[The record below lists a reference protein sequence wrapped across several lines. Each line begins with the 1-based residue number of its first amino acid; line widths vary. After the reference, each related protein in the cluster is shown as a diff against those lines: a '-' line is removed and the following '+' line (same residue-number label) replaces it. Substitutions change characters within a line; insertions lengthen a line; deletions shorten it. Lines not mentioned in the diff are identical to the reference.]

1 MAPLNGYNPSNAVR
15 QVTHT
20 ANVLAQAPV
29 NNKYEALVATLLPRW
44 FLRAPE
50 SLRNVLKE
58 SMSRLHES
66 QKITSQIVANVQP
79 IEQFCEPLLKMAL
92 AAYGWGRLDVKS
104 NALKQVHLV
113 NNLLIFIARQHIKL
127 VDSAARTLLPESMI
141 PESLELNL
149 VASTSHLNLLQAAMQ
164 NFEHSETAVGGFDA
178 GSCIYSLGPDKAEVP
193 NSTLTPEK
201 FAQICRDLNLGLQYQ
216 LHLDRQLTPVENEWP
231 NSDPRSRAFQIKEA
245 FTENIRYEFA
255 CALHLAFM
263 KGYLSPDAYRF
274 MDDLL
279 VAQPSVFTT
288 GAASCATFQILEFE
302 VTGVMVFLPK
312 RKARTHVQPCV
323 VYLPQAPG
331 RCFYEF
337 ETFAAFQAH
346 LREWLKNPRFAD
358 YFVQRVPL
366 RHRAEFIRRTHI
378 KHARWDSLLLRRP
391 PIIYEPALF
400 TLSQY
405 NPKAEN
411 PFEVAWLQQ
420 LAQIK
425 DDASLLVVSTEDE
438 DKQTRLERQAMYL
451 NLGMSLLGLALGFVP
466 IVGQVLLAVSVI
478 ELGEEVY
485 KGIQA
490 WENDDRMSAVNYLFD
505 VAQNVALQAGTWG
518 AVKALTPAAHVEAM
532 IPVKVE
538 QGVSKLWKPDI
549 TGYEFKHTSL
559 QGMTP
564 DQGGIYKKDGQ
575 LFITLDDQVYGV
587 GTDTQTRTYYLKH
600 PTDAGAY
607 KVKLSHNNTGIWTHE
622 LDKPLHWERAQLL
635 KRMGPDAQ
643 ALSAQTLDKV
653 MTLSGLSD
661 AQLRHVVLEHLPTPA
676 LWVDGIKRATLI
688 EKIETFVARM
698 KNGNSRFDADADLQ
712 LRLLTQLPGWPTD
725 RVLRVVENNGVLFRE
740 YGNDLVSRIP
750 RLQVTEAQIAHRDL
764 LKVTL
769 DCLSQNQITQLLG
782 REVVAEQ
789 EQVEVLAQ
797 TLGAY
802 AQTTQQSLLLSLYT
816 ETEQVSAIGTL
827 IKKQFPSLPATVI
840 EELVGHLSAEHLG
853 LIQRSNHLPLVVL
866 EEARHYVQSVRISRA
881 IEGLLF
887 ESHVTEDSLKIAS
900 HISALMPGWP
910 PALRVIVRHKI
921 TDQELASF
929 GRGSSPHVRTREIF
943 KNGNVYEYFGF
954 GRPQSFTNTSLLKC
968 LYHTLSE
975 TERSALRLPSD
986 TYEAF
991 VANLATIAVQ
1001 QRSQSAKALGM
1012 HTIKPWIKSPLRLA
1026 DGRLGYPLGG
1036 RAGRLLPESSP
1047 LILKDQLIEL
1057 YPLMTDAEA
1066 GHFLVRLKM
1075 NAAQLARA
1083 LVGLKA
1089 ELDNLRTEL
1098 DAWVASDV
1106 WCTPADRPRF
1116 KLSIQVKKSMRRAVI
1131 RAWRRQSPS
1140 SRIAG
1145 FQGYELDLDAW
1156 PVDTLPELSADF
1168 PHIHTLNLSH
1178 STTSR
1183 LSEAF
1188 LKKFKQLRVLM
1199 LRNNA
1204 FSELPPTVG
1213 EMTELRTLNLQGNRI
1228 LLTAAT
1234 QETLTKLTKLQ
1245 SLNLTGNTLG
1255 RRLSVGQLAELE
1267 HLHMRYTGIEQW
1279 PEGLERLTRLQVVDL
1294 RDNAIS
1300 HVPPE
1305 VLSPER
1311 NAINNVTFLHDNP
1324 LDTDSLRRLYL
1335 YRQEQGINFGIWVS
1349 RQHVTTHGGI
1359 LHWASIPS
1367 AEQTAVW
1374 NALRAED
1381 NAEDFFRVLE
1391 DLSESAQFIHN
1402 YEDLSGRVWTLINAM
1417 HESYGLRVRLFE
1429 ISSHPRTCVDGI
1441 AMVFADLELR
1451 FQIYN
1456 AENGL
1461 NTEEQLM
1468 ELTRGLFR
1476 METLNAHVDTVIAQ
1490 RIAHISAQPV
1500 SAVQRL
1506 QRLIDAVSPNFA
1518 ESPLSEMS
1526 AQECQGIAYRLGT
1539 PEALELAE
1547 ILSPRWLRNHLAL
1560 IDQLQVQMYYQVHL
1574 AQALG
1579 LPSRPHS
1586 MIFENVARV
1595 TPAELEA
1602 GKRYVID
1609 QETPDALKASLIA
1622 RDYWQ
1627 NFLRFKYP
1635 DAFIRSDEVQDE
1647 RMGALFAARESM
1659 SDHDYMAQ
1667 VEAVVTEREHARLEL
1682 VTRLTE
1688 EEITENPQFKVVLQ
1702 PAPE

>member
-1 MAPLNGYNPSNAVR
+1 M
-15 QVTHT
+15 
-20 ANVLAQAPV
+20 
-29 NNKYEALVATLLPRW
+29 
-44 FLRAPE
+44 
-50 SLRNVLKE
+50 
-58 SMSRLHES
+58 
-66 QKITSQIVANVQP
+66 
-79 IEQFCEPLLKMAL
+79 
-92 AAYGWGRLDVKS
+92 
-104 NALKQVHLV
+104 
-113 NNLLIFIARQHIKL
+113 
-127 VDSAARTLLPESMI
+127 
-141 PESLELNL
+141 
-149 VASTSHLNLLQAAMQ
+149 
-164 NFEHSETAVGGFDA
+164 
-178 GSCIYSLGPDKAEVP
+178 
-193 NSTLTPEK
+193 
-201 FAQICRDLNLGLQYQ
+201 
-216 LHLDRQLTPVENEWP
+216 
-231 NSDPRSRAFQIKEA
+231 
-245 FTENIRYEFA
+245 
-255 CALHLAFM
+255 
-263 KGYLSPDAYRF
+263 
-274 MDDLL
+274 
-279 VAQPSVFTT
+279 
-288 GAASCATFQILEFE
+288 
-302 VTGVMVFLPK
+302 
-312 RKARTHVQPCV
+312 
-323 VYLPQAPG
+323 
-331 RCFYEF
+331 
-337 ETFAAFQAH
+337 
-346 LREWLKNPRFAD
+346 
-358 YFVQRVPL
+358 
-366 RHRAEFIRRTHI
+366 
-378 KHARWDSLLLRRP
+378 
-391 PIIYEPALF
+391 
-400 TLSQY
+400 
-405 NPKAEN
+405 
-411 PFEVAWLQQ
+411 
-420 LAQIK
+420 
-425 DDASLLVVSTEDE
+425 
-438 DKQTRLERQAMYL
+438 
-451 NLGMSLLGLALGFVP
+451 
-466 IVGQVLLAVSVI
+466 
-478 ELGEEVY
+478 Y

-538 QGVSKLWKPDI
+538 RGVSKLWKPDI

-564 DQGGIYKKDGQ
+564 DQRGIYKKDGK

-587 GTDTQTRTYYLKH
+587 GTDAQTRTYYLKH

-643 ALSAQTLDKV
+643 ALSAQTLDNV

-688 EKIETFVARM
+688 EKIETFVSRM

-712 LRLLTQLPGWPTD
+712 LRLLTQLPGWPAD

-764 LKVTL
+764 LKVIL

-802 AQTTQQSLLLSLYT
+802 AQTTQRSLLLSLYND
-816 ETEQVSAIGTL
+816 TEQVSAIGTL

-887 ESHVTEDSLKIAS
+887 ESHINEDSLKIAS
-900 HISALMPGWP
+900 HVSAFIPGWP

-921 TDQELASF
+921 TDQELTSF
-929 GRGSSPHVRTREIF
+929 GRASSPHVRTREIF
-943 KNGNVYEYFGF
+943 KNGDVYEYFGF
-954 GRPQSFTNTSLLKC
+954 GRPQPFTNTSLLKC

-986 TYEAF
+986 TYEGF
-991 VANLATIAVQ
+991 VANLAAVAIH

-1012 HTIKPWIKSPLRLA
+1012 HSIKPWIKSPLRLA
-1026 DGRLGYPLGG
+1026 DGRFGYPLGG

-1047 LILKDQLIEL
+1047 LILKDQLLEL

-1066 GHFLVRLKM
+1066 AHFLVRLKM
-1075 NAAQLARA
+1075 NASQLASA
-1083 LVGLKA
+1083 LVNLKVQ
-1089 ELDNLRTEL
+1089 LDNLRAEL
-1098 DAWVASDV
+1098 DTWVASDV

-1116 KLSIQVKKSMRRAVI
+1116 KLSIQVKKSMRRALI

-1140 SRIAG
+1140 SRLAD

-1178 STTSR
+1178 STTSQ
-1183 LSEAF
+1183 LSNTF
-1188 LKKFKQLRVLM
+1188 LQKFKQLRVLT

-1204 FSELPPTVG
+1204 LSELPTAVG
-1213 EMTELRTLNLQGNRI
+1213 EMSELRTLNLQGNRI
-1228 LLTAAT
+1228 MLTPAT
-1234 QETLTKLTKLQ
+1234 QQTLARLTKLQ
-1245 SLNLTGNTLG
+1245 SLNLTGNPLG
-1255 RRLSVGQLAELE
+1255 MRLSVGQLAELE
-1267 HLHMRYTGIEQW
+1267 HLQMRYTGIDQW

-1300 HVPPE
+1300 HIPPE
-1305 VLSPER
+1305 VISPER

-1324 LDTDSLRRLYL
+1324 LDTDSMHRLYM

-1349 RQHVTTHGGI
+1349 RQHARTQGGI
-1359 LHWASIPS
+1359 LHWANIPS
-1367 AEQTAVW
+1367 VEQMAVW
-1374 NALRAED
+1374 SALHAED
-1381 NAEDFFRVLE
+1381 NAHDFFRVLE

-1417 HESYGLRVRLFE
+1417 HESQGLRVRIFE

-1451 FQIYN
+1451 FQVYK

-1476 METLNAHVDTVIAQ
+1476 METLNTHVDTVIAQ

-1506 QRLIDAVSPNFA
+1506 QGLIDAVSPDFA

-1539 PEALELAE
+1539 PEALELAA
-1547 ILSPRWLRNHLAL
+1547 ILSPRWVRNQLAL
-1560 IDQLQVQMYYQVHL
+1560 IDQLQVQMFYQVHL
-1574 AQALG
+1574 SEDLG
-1579 LPSRPHS
+1579 LPARPHS
-1586 MIFENVARV
+1586 MIFENVAHV

-1609 QETPDALKASLIA
+1609 QETPEALKASLIG

-1635 DAFIRSDEVQDE
+1635 ETFIQSDEVQDE
-1647 RMGALFAARESM
+1647 RMGALFTARESM
-1659 SDHDYMAQ
+1659 SDHDYVVQ
-1667 VEAVVTEREHARLEL
+1667 VLAIVAEREHATLEL

-1688 EEITENPQFKVVLQ
+1688 QEITENPQFKVVLQ